1 MAGQHE
7 DDLAPTEGLPTR
19 SGAGPAPVQEGASL
33 APGARLGRYRIEALL
48 GRGGMGE
55 VYRAEQ
61 LEPVRRTVAL
71 KLLHARR
78 LDARHLAYFEI
89 ERQLLAQMKHPA
101 IAQVYDAGATP
112 EGFPFFAME
121 FIEGSPLTSFCE
133 QQSLPLRE
141 RLELFIR
148 VCEGVQHAHQKGVI
162 HRDLKPGN
170 ILVSVVDGRPLP
182 KIIDFGIATA
192 ASRSL
197 AAGERAGELERA
209 GTPDYMSP
217 EQAGL
222 DGVEVDTRSDV
233 YSLGVLLYELLAGRR
248 PGMGGA
254 TVEAPRPPSPT
265 GGPPGAKIQTRAPGH
280 PAPPARPPRTASTTG
295 APPSEQ
301 ILTLAP
307 GNAAARAGQL
317 GLSPPRLRRVL
328 RTELDW
334 VVLKA
339 MRRDRAE
346 RYSSAA
352 ELAQELRR
360 FLDDQ
365 PLAAVPPSRRYV
377 LGKYLRRHRVA
388 LAAAAAVSLAVLSGL
403 ALSLY
408 GLQQARQ
415 QRALAE
421 QRSAELE
428 RVVAFQQSMLEGV
441 DVEAMGVGLATG
453 LRGQLEKSAPAQLPA
468 LESVLAQASPTDLAR
483 TLLGQYVLAGAEQAI
498 EREFAGQPALAA
510 DLRESVG
517 DVYLALALVAEADAG
532 FTRVADDREASL
544 GPDHPDTLDAR
555 LKQAGAK
562 HAGGKHKEALALV
575 DDLMAR
581 SAGLDPVG
589 DLRLA
594 IELKQS
600 EVISSLGDRPRARD
614 LQEALHA
621 RALAARGEDDPKV
634 QGLLNNLAISYA
646 RTGEQAKAREALEGL
661 YAKRAAQLG
670 PEHEDTL
677 ASMSNLAILR
687 VMTGDVEAALALQ
700 RQLVEIQERKL
711 GREHPYSLN
720 QRSNL
725 SNMLSD
731 QGDVEAALA
740 IACEVQEVRERVLGA
755 GSADALRS
763 RLNVSALLARLE
775 RFDEA
780 LVLEDGV
787 IAGRTRLLGPKHPDT
802 LFVQANHA
810 GTLHRAGRDAEAMR
824 HLQAVKADVLAVLG
838 ERNPQVHMLLDV
850 EGDLHLDA
858 GDARAA
864 LAAYREAFAARLA
877 TWGEGHPE
885 VAAGALPV
893 VRALRELGERA
904 EADALFA
911 AQIQP
916 LLDAPP
922 ESLDP
927 PRRRVA
933 DRLRESLEEDPLP

>member
-19 SGAGPAPVQEGASL
+19 SGAGPAPVPEGAAL

-78 LDARHLAYFEI
+78 LDARHLAYFEV

-133 QQSLPLRE
+133 QHSLPLRE

-222 DGVEVDTRSDV
+222 DGIEVDTRSDV

-248 PGMGGA
+248 PGLGTA
-254 TVEAPRPPSPT
+254 TAEA
-265 GGPPGAKIQTRAPGH
+265 
-280 PAPPARPPRTASTTG
+280 PRTASTTVP
-295 APPSEQ
+295 PPSEQ

-352 ELAQELRR
+352 ELAQELQR

-365 PLAAVPPSRRYV
+365 PLAAVPAGRRYV

-388 LAAAAAVSLAVLSGL
+388 LAAAAAVSLAVLAGL

-441 DVEAMGVGLATG
+441 DVEAMGVGLSTG
-453 LRGQLEKSAPAQLPA
+453 LRGQIEKTAPGQLPA
-468 LESVLAQASPTDLAR
+468 LDAVLAQASPTDLAR
-483 TLLGQYVLAGAEQAI
+483 TLLGQYVLAGAEDAI

-510 DLRESVG
+510 GLRESVA
-517 DVYLALALVAEADAG
+517 DVYLAMALVAEAEAG

-555 LKQAGAK
+555 LKQADAM
-562 HAGGKHKEALALV
+562 HAGGKAKQAMALV
-575 DDLMAR
+575 EDLMAR

-600 EVISSLGDRPRARD
+600 ELISTLGDRPRARD

-687 VMTGDVEAALALQ
+687 VMGGDVEGALELQ

-711 GREHPYSLN
+711 GREHPFTLN

-731 QGDVEAALA
+731 QGEVEAALA
-740 IACEVQEVRERVLGA
+740 IAREVQEARERVLGA

-775 RFDEA
+775 RYDEA
-780 LVLEDGV
+780 LALEEEV
-787 IAGRTRLLGPKHPDT
+787 IAGRSRLLGPKHPDT
-802 LFVQANHA
+802 LFVKANHA
-810 GTLHRAGRDAEAMR
+810 GTLHRAGRDGEALR
-824 HLQAVKADVLAVLG
+824 YLLAVKPDVLEVLG

-850 EGDLHLDA
+850 EGDLHLGA

-864 LAAYREAFAARLA
+864 LAAYRAALAARQA

-893 VRALRELGERA
+893 VRALRVLGERA

-911 AQIQP
+911 ERIKP
-916 LLDAPP
+916 LLDAAP

-927 PRRRVA
+927 PARRVA
-933 DRLRESLEEDPLP
+933 ERLRESLEEEPLP

>member
-19 SGAGPAPVQEGASL
+19 SGAGPAPAQEGASL

-78 LDARHLAYFEI
+78 LDARHLAYFEV

-133 QQSLPLRE
+133 QQALPLRE

-248 PGMGGA
+248 PGVGGA
-254 TVEAPRPPSPT
+254 TAEA
-265 GGPPGAKIQTRAPGH
+265 
-280 PAPPARPPRTASTTG
+280 PRTASTTVP
-295 APPSEQ
+295 PPSEQ

-352 ELAQELRR
+352 ELAQDLQR

-441 DVEAMGVGLATG
+441 DVEAMGVGLSTG
-453 LRGQLEKSAPAQLPA
+453 LRAQIEKTAPAQVPA

-483 TLLGQYVLAGAEQAI
+483 TLLGRYVLAGAEQAI
-498 EREFAGQPALAA
+498 EREFASQPALAA

-517 DVYLALALVAEADAG
+517 DVYLALALVAEAEAG

-555 LKQAGAK
+555 LKQAGAM

-575 DDLMAR
+575 EDLMAR

-621 RALAARGEDDPKV
+621 RALAARGADDPKV

-687 VMTGDVEAALALQ
+687 VMGGDVEGALALQ

-731 QGDVEAALA
+731 QGEVEAALV
-740 IACEVQEVRERVLGA
+740 IAREVQEARERVLGA
-755 GSADALRS
+755 GSSDALRS

-775 RFDEA
+775 RYDEA
-780 LVLEDGV
+780 LAMESEV
-787 IAGRTRLLGPKHPDT
+787 IAGRIRLLGPKHPDT

-824 HLQAVKADVLAVLG
+824 HLLAVKPDVLAVLG

-850 EGDLHLDA
+850 EGDLHLAA

-864 LAAYREAFAARLA
+864 LAAYREAYAARLA

-885 VAAGALPV
+885 VAVGALPV
-893 VRALRELGERA
+893 VRALRGLGERA

-911 AQIQP
+911 AQLQP

-933 DRLRESLEEDPLP
+933 DRLRESLEEEPLP